1 MTNTLY
7 ITYDNVTVMIL
18 TTRARVSCT
27 VAVIPVNP
35 LMGSSELLTNYYE
48 IIRAKPESFDNFW
61 NQLIKANNRLIE
73 SISKEVNL
81 SLTSLKVC
89 F

>member
-27 VAVIPVNP
+27 AAVIPANP
-35 LMGSSELLTNYYE
+35 SMGSSELLTDYYE
-48 IIRAKPESFDNFW
+48 IIRA
-61 NQLIKANNRLIE
+61 
-73 SISKEVNL
+73 
-81 SLTSLKVC
+81 
-89 F
+89 